1 MEGMMEGLGLLR
13 VLIEST
19 GLPPVSVEL
28 EMRRL
33 IEKHGFSLDTLSLE
47 QVRIILADYLQDAL
61 LEAKADTLQTR

>member
-1 MEGMMEGLGLLR
+1 MEGLSLLR

-33 IEKHGFSLDTLSLE
+33 IEKHGYSIDSLTLD
-47 QVRIILADYLQDAL
+47 QVREILADYLQQAL
-61 LEAKADTLQTR
+61 IEAKADVSI